1 MRPKIEIDDEM
12 VRRALRV
19 EAVGNVVLASTMRR
33 VLEAALNGERRKGDR
48 RAGELL
54 SLKEWLAK
62 DPIGGLARFAEQTE
76 RLERG
81 APGGARKEEGKEA
94 PTVAVGPVPNRT
106 DGLLSLHVG
115 GSFVYLSQTEARHLK
130 SEIDQA
136 MCHARVR
143 DPSTGAA
150 AESYPRCGICGVAG
164 AENLRSFGC
173 TRPGGVHVASMI
185 DPKTGNHRD

>member
-1 MRPKIEIDDEM
+1 MSPKIEITDEM

-48 RAGELL
+48 TAC
-54 SLKEWLAK
+54 KEGVKCALCPNVPGCC
-62 DPIGGLARFAEQTE
+62 DGRSS
-76 RLERG
+76 G
-81 APGGARKEEGKEA
+81 APEGARKEEGKEA